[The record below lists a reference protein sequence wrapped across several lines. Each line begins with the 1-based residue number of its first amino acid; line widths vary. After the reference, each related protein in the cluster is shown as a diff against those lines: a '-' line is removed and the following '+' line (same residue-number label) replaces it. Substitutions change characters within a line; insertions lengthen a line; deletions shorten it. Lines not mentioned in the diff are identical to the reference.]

1 MSMNRTETTSFQMQS
16 IEIES
21 LYEQLKKEQ
30 EKRKLLEKA
39 FIFLQG
45 EIVGKQ
51 INTQHPNY
59 PYYTEYIQSL
69 NK

>member
-1 MSMNRTETTSFQMQS
+1 MNRTEVNSFQMQE
-16 IEIES
+16 IEIET
-21 LYEQLKKEQ
+21 LREQVKKEQ
-30 EKRKLLEKA
+30 DKRKLLEKA

-51 INTQHPNY
+51 INIKHPNY

>member
-1 MSMNRTETTSFQMQS
+1 MNRTEVNSFQMQE
-16 IEIES
+16 IEIET
-21 LYEQLKKEQ
+21 LRDQVKKEQ
-30 EKRKLLEKA
+30 DKRKLLEKA

-59 PYYTEYIQSL
+59 PYYQQYIQSL

>member
-1 MSMNRTETTSFQMQS
+1 MNRTELNSFDMQE
-16 IEIES
+16 IEIET
-21 LYEQLKKEQ
+21 LREQVKKEQ
-30 EKRKLLEKA
+30 DKRKLLEKA

-51 INTQHPNY
+51 INTQHPNFI
-59 PYYTEYIQSL
+59 YYSEYIQSQ

>member
-1 MSMNRTETTSFQMQS
+1 MNRTEVNSFQMQE
-16 IEIES
+16 IEIET
-21 LYEQLKKEQ
+21 LRDQVKKEQ
-30 EKRKLLEKA
+30 DKRKLIEKA

>member
-1 MSMNRTETTSFQMQS
+1 MNRTELNSFDMQE
-16 IEIES
+16 IEIDT
-21 LYEQLKKEQ
+21 LREQVKKEQ

-51 INTQHPNY
+51 INTQHPNFI
-59 PYYTEYIQSL
+59 YYSEYIQSQI
-69 NK
+69 K

>member
-1 MSMNRTETTSFQMQS
+1 MNRTEVNSFQMQE
-16 IEIES
+16 IEIET
-21 LYEQLKKEQ
+21 LRDQVKKEQ
-30 EKRKLLEKA
+30 DKRKLLEKA
-39 FIFLQG
+39 LIFLQG

-59 PYYTEYIQSL
+59 PYYNEYLKSL

>member
-1 MSMNRTETTSFQMQS
+1 MNRTELNSFDMQE
-16 IEIES
+16 IEIDT
-21 LYEQLKKEQ
+21 LREQVKKEQ
-30 EKRKLLEKA
+30 DKRKLLEKA

-51 INTQHPNY
+51 INTQHPNFI
-59 PYYTEYIQSL
+59 YYSEYIQSQ

>member
-1 MSMNRTETTSFQMQS
+1 MNRIELNSFDMQEL
-16 IEIES
+16 EIDT
-21 LYEQLKKEQ
+21 LREQVKKEQ

-51 INTQHPNY
+51 INTQHPNFI
-59 PYYTEYIQSL
+59 YYSEYIQSQ

>member
-1 MSMNRTETTSFQMQS
+1 MNRTEVNSFQMQE
-16 IEIES
+16 IEIET
-21 LYEQLKKEQ
+21 LRDQVKKEQ

-59 PYYTEYIQSL
+59 PYYQQYIQSL

>member
-1 MSMNRTETTSFQMQS
+1 MNRTELNSFDMQEL
-16 IEIES
+16 EIDT
-21 LYEQLKKEQ
+21 LREQVKKEQ

-51 INTQHPNY
+51 INTQHPNFI
-59 PYYTEYIQSL
+59 YYSEYIQSQI
-69 NK
+69 K

>member
-1 MSMNRTETTSFQMQS
+1 MNRTELNSFDMQE
-16 IEIES
+16 IEIDT
-21 LYEQLKKEQ
+21 LREQVKKEQ

-51 INTQHPNY
+51 INTQHPNFI
-59 PYYTEYIQSL
+59 YYSEYIQSQ

>member
-1 MSMNRTETTSFQMQS
+1 MNRTEVNSFQMQE
-16 IEIES
+16 IEIET
-21 LYEQLKKEQ
+21 LRDQVKKEQ
-30 EKRKLLEKA
+30 DKRKLLEKA

-51 INTQHPNY
+51 INTKHPNY
-59 PYYTEYIQSL
+59 PYYIEYIQSL

>member
-1 MSMNRTETTSFQMQS
+1 MNRIELNSFDMQEL
-16 IEIES
+16 EIDT
-21 LYEQLKKEQ
+21 LREQIKKEQ

-51 INTQHPNY
+51 INTQHPNFI
-59 PYYTEYIQSL
+59 YYSEYIQSQI
-69 NK
+69 K

>member
-1 MSMNRTETTSFQMQS
+1 MNRTELNSFDMQEL
-16 IEIES
+16 EIDT
-21 LYEQLKKEQ
+21 LREQIKKEQ

-51 INTQHPNY
+51 INTQHPNFI
-59 PYYTEYIQSL
+59 YYSEYIQSQI
-69 NK
+69 K

>member
-1 MSMNRTETTSFQMQS
+1 MNRTELNSFDMQEL
-16 IEIES
+16 EIDT
-21 LYEQLKKEQ
+21 LREQVKKDQ

-39 FIFLQG
+39 IIFLQG

-51 INTQHPNY
+51 INTQHPNFI
-59 PYYTEYIQSL
+59 YYSEYIQSQ

>member
-1 MSMNRTETTSFQMQS
+1 MNRTELNSFSMQEL
-16 IEIES
+16 EIET
-21 LYEQLKKEQ
+21 LREQVKKEQ

-51 INTQHPNY
+51 INTQHPNF
-59 PYYTEYIQSL
+59 PYYTEYIQSQ

>member
-1 MSMNRTETTSFQMQS
+1 MNRTELNSFDMQEL
-16 IEIES
+16 EIDT
-21 LYEQLKKEQ
+21 LREQIKKEQ

-51 INTQHPNY
+51 INTQHPNFI
-59 PYYTEYIQSL
+59 YYSEYIQSQ

>member
-1 MSMNRTETTSFQMQS
+1 MNRTEVNSFQMQE
-16 IEIES
+16 IEIET
-21 LYEQLKKEQ
+21 LRDQFKKEQ
-30 EKRKLLEKA
+30 DKRKLLEKA

-59 PYYTEYIQSL
+59 PYYQQYIQSL

>member
-1 MSMNRTETTSFQMQS
+1 MSMNRTEVNSFQMQE
-16 IEIES
+16 IEIET
-21 LYEQLKKEQ
+21 LREQVKKEQ

-59 PYYTEYIQSL
+59 PYYQQYIQSL

>member
-1 MSMNRTETTSFQMQS
+1 MQEL
-16 IEIES
+16 EIDT
-21 LYEQLKKEQ
+21 LREQIKKEQ

-51 INTQHPNY
+51 INTQHPNFI
-59 PYYTEYIQSL
+59 YYSEYIQSQI
-69 NK
+69 K

>member
-1 MSMNRTETTSFQMQS
+1 MNRTEVNSFQMQE
-16 IEIES
+16 IEIET
-21 LYEQLKKEQ
+21 LRDQVKKEQ
-30 EKRKLLEKA
+30 DKRKLIEKA

-59 PYYTEYIQSL
+59 PYYMEYIQSL

>member
-1 MSMNRTETTSFQMQS
+1 MNRTEVNSFQMQE
-16 IEIES
+16 IEIET
-21 LYEQLKKEQ
+21 LRDQVKKEQ
-30 EKRKLLEKA
+30 DKRKLIEKA

-51 INTQHPNY
+51 INTQHP
-59 PYYTEYIQSL
+59 YYTEYIQSL

>member
-1 MSMNRTETTSFQMQS
+1 MNRTELNSFDMQE
-16 IEIES
+16 IEIET
-21 LYEQLKKEQ
+21 LREQVKKEQ
-30 EKRKLLEKA
+30 GKRKLLEKA

-51 INTQHPNY
+51 INTQHPNF
-59 PYYTEYIQSL
+59 PYYNEYIQSQ